1 MSDEDMLGPGLS
13 SILEQAL
20 VDRIFSAPAAH
31 VPRDTDGMTKES
43 KSRSDEL
50 SDTPAPDLVSERERF
65 MKNFRQGTRVTDDF
79 IRDYHRLLD
88 RLQAL
93 EEENA
98 DLRSRVATDDAMREL
113 LRKIE
118 ELETEKDDLASRF
131 TRAEAATSV
140 FTARVQEV
148 ETEVSN
154 LANLYVASNQ
164 IHSSLSPRG
173 VTRRIKEVLA
183 QLVGAERYSMYLV
196 NPDGTELVPI
206 ASEGVPGSE
215 LVPVP
220 VAGSVLGS
228 VLTSGR
234 SETSEGDPSRGGVE
248 HPAAVIPLLVDDRV
262 VGVIAIFSTLA
273 QKTSFDAVDYELFK
287 LLGAQAAAALVS
299 ASLFHQAD
307 RKLPGLEAFL
317 DLSV

>member
-1 MSDEDMLGPGLS
+1 
-13 SILEQAL
+13 
-20 VDRIFSAPAAH
+20 
-31 VPRDTDGMTKES
+31 MTKES

-50 SDTPAPDLVSERERF
+50 SDTPAPNLVSERERF
-65 MKNFRQGTRVTDDF
+65 MQNFRQGTRVTDDF

-118 ELETEKDDLASRF
+118 ELESEKDDLASRF

-299 ASLFHQAD
+299 ASLFHQAE